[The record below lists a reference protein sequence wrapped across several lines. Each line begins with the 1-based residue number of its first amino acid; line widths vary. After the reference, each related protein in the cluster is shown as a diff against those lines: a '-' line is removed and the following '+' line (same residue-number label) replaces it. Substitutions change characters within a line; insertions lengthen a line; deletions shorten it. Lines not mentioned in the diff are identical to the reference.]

1 MKKLIALLTLL
12 ACFHTHAG
20 IIEVST
26 NNGVAL
32 NESFSVTLTGSGF
45 TSVNALSFLF
55 NFDTSVFDLDES
67 SVLFSNGLALPNDVA
82 EGVNF
87 GFLFLS
93 GPVNDFVITFNLSAI
108 GLGSGDLSVT
118 DIVAGFV
125 DPLNPFAAPI
135 AENAIGGSA
144 NVAVSTPATFSL
156 LLLLVTCSLVRRKA
170 R

>member
-1 MKKLIALLTLL
+1 MKKLIALFTLL

-67 SVLFSNGLALPNDVA
+67 SVLFSNGLALPNDVTG
-82 EGVNF
+82 GVNF
-87 GFLFLS
+87 GFLFFS
-93 GPVNDFVITFNLSAI
+93 GPVSDFVITFNLSAI
-108 GLGSGDLSVT
+108 GLGNGDLSVT

-125 DPLNPFAAPI
+125 DPLNPFSAPI
-135 AENAIGGSA
+135 AENATGGSA
-144 NVAVSTPATFSL
+144 NVTVSTPATFSL
-156 LLLLVTCSLVRRKA
+156 LMLLIVCGLVRRKTV
-170 R
+170 

>member
-1 MKKLIALLTLL
+1 MKKLIALFTLL
-12 ACFHTHAG
+12 ACFHTNAG

-32 NESFSVTLTGSGF
+32 NESLSVTLTGSGF

-87 GFLFLS
+87 GFLFLT
-93 GPVNDFVITFNLSAI
+93 GPVSNFVISFDLSVI
-108 GLGSGDLSVT
+108 GLGNGDLLVS
-118 DIVAGFV
+118 DILAGFV
-125 DPLNPFAAPI
+125 DPLNPFAPPI
-135 AENAIGGSA
+135 AENAAGGSA
-144 NVAVSTPATFSL
+144 SVTVSTPATLSL
-156 LLLLVTCSLVRRKA
+156 FALMVACVFLRRKQA
-170 R
+170 